1 LIEVNKNPS
10 SRDVRIFG
18 LLWLLFFG
26 LVGGVV
32 LWKPQGLAGAATI
45 LGTAWLVSLIFN
57 RENRLLQL
65 LGVLLPGLFAVS
77 SASAGWVGPSRV
89 AGSLWAIGAVGAVL
103 IWIVPSAGRQ
113 LYVGWMLAAVP
124 IGWTISHVVLAVVY
138 YVVLTPIGLLMRLVG
153 RDPMQRRLDRS
164 GSGSYWIERP
174 PRRDSSSYFRQ
185 F

>member
-1 LIEVNKNPS
+1 MIDVNKNPS
-10 SRDVRIFG
+10 ARDVRIFG

-45 LGTAWLVSLIFN
+45 LSTAWLVSLIFN
-57 RENRLLQL
+57 RENRAQQL

-77 SASAGWVGPSRV
+77 SASVGRV
-89 AGSLWAIGAVGAVL
+89 GAWNVAFSLWAVGGAGAL
-103 IWIVPSAGRQ
+103 MIWIAPGIGRR

-124 IGWTISHVVLAVVY
+124 IGWTISHAVLGVVY
-138 YVVLTPIGLLMRLVG
+138 YVVLTPIGLLMRLFG
-153 RDPMQRRLDRS
+153 RDPMQRRMDRS
-164 GSGSYWIERP
+164 GSGTYWIERP
-174 PRRDSSSYFRQ
+174 PQSDSSRYFRQ

>member
-1 LIEVNKNPS
+1 MIEINKNPS

>member
-1 LIEVNKNPS
+1 M
-10 SRDVRIFG
+10 RIFG

-32 LWKPQGLAGAATI
+32 LWKPQGLAGAATV
-45 LGTAWLVSLIFN
+45 LATAWLVSLIFN

-65 LGVLLPGLFAVS
+65 LGALLPGLFALS
-77 SASAGWVGPSRV
+77 SASAGWVGGSTV
-89 AGSLWAIGAVGAVL
+89 ARSLWAVGTAGAIL

-124 IGWTISHVVLAVVY
+124 AGWSISHGVLAIVY
-138 YVVLTPIGLLMRLVG
+138 YVVLTPIGLLMRLLG

-174 PRRDSSSYFRQ
+174 PPSDSSRYFRQ